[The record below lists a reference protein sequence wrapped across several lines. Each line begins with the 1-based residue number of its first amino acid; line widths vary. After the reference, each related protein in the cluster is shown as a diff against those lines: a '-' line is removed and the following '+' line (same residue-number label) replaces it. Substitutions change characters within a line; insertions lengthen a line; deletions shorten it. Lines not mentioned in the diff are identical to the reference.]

1 MLQGV
6 SISVGVGEV
15 VGLFGRNGVG
25 KTTVMKTIAGWV
37 PPSQGRIALDG
48 AEVGN
53 AASDAI
59 CRRSVGFVPE
69 DRRIYRGLTVAP
81 TGGVEAS
88 AKQAG

>member
-15 VGLFGRNGVG
+15 VGPFGRNGVG
-25 KTTVMKTIAGWV
+25 KTTLMNTIAGWV
-37 PPSQGRIALDG
+37 PPSQGRIAFDR
-48 AEVGN
+48 AEFGN

-59 CRRSVGFVPE
+59 CRRSVDFVPE
-69 DRRIYRGLTVAP
+69 DRRIFRGLTVAP